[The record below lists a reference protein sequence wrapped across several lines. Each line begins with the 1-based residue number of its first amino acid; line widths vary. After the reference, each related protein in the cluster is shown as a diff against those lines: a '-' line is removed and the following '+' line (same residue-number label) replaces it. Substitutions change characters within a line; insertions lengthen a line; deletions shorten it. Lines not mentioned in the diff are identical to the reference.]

1 VPGTP
6 LHKLIQHGKY
16 VESTEKEK
24 LEEAKEFVRCLTNN
38 TVFMT
43 EHASNLFHVEC
54 RLPDDKEQLMAYI
67 QQIIDGKDE
76 KDLRR
81 YREYITRA
89 F

>member
-1 VPGTP
+1 
-6 LHKLIQHGKY
+6 
-16 VESTEKEK
+16 
-24 LEEAKEFVRCLTNN
+24 LEETKEFVNCLTNE
-38 TVFMT
+38 TIFMN

-54 RLPDDKEQLMAYI
+54 RLPDDKEALMAYI

-76 KDLRR
+76 KELRR